1 MQKPTLSTII
11 PVLIILS
18 VIVGGLYFLF
28 KPQAD
33 VIRQTAPAIA
43 PKAEPPHLTQNEQ
56 QTADTADSHQ
66 EPGQTLY
73 RKAPMEAVITDPC
86 LETIRELD
94 QFFTYLDKQDYIKE
108 YQFPDGSKDFVA
120 SMVNQALSNPPVYQ
134 AEKNMTSTLKTGA
147 HLYQVIGAQNLV
159 ILATI
164 LENEPDHLENIFA
177 SFYDWS
183 EMAGQC
189 PDRTYAIRPQLD
201 KLYSYALFFI
211 DSKDGTSYVN
221 RRDTATGLLTRFYA
235 LKIIR
240 KAQANHIDKYN
251 VDTTPHINALITDI
265 ESSNLLERKAA
276 YLKTLYLFRDQ

>member
-18 VIVGGLYFLF
+18 VITGGLYFLF

-33 VIRQTAPAIA
+33 IIRQATPAISPKEEPA
-43 PKAEPPHLTQNEQ
+43 PLAQNEQ
-56 QTADTADSHQ
+56 HPETTDSYK
-66 EPGQTLY
+66 EPDQMLY

-86 LETIRELD
+86 LEAIKELD
-94 QFFTYLDKQDYIKE
+94 QFFIYLDKQDYIKE

-120 SMVNQALSNPPVYQ
+120 SMVNQALSHPPAYQ
-134 AEKNMTSTLKTGA
+134 AEKNITSTLKTGA
-147 HLYQVIGAQNLV
+147 HLYRVIGGQNLV

-164 LENEPDHLENIFA
+164 LESEPDHLESIFT
-177 SFYDWS
+177 SFYNWS
-183 EMAGQC
+183 DMAGQC

-221 RRDTATGLLTRFYA
+221 RRDTATGLLTRLYA
-235 LKIIR
+235 LKIIK
-240 KAQANHIDKYN
+240 KAQANHIDKYD
-251 VDTTPHINALITDI
+251 VDTAPHINALITDI
-265 ESSNLLERKAA
+265 ESSNLLERKAT
-276 YLKTLYLFRDQ
+276 YLKTLYSFRAQ